1 MSPQYT
7 ELWKLYS
14 RHLHTRSVSYI
25 LTVQGKKV
33 LEHFYSH
40 QRQRLPQHTQPW
52 SNLQNGCTS
61 TKLPGGERG
70 ETRRPGDRYI
80 ECISDLTGITDQAV
94 PRKV

>member
-7 ELWKLYS
+7 ELWKLNS
-14 RHLHTRSVSYI
+14 RNLHIRSVLHI
-25 LTVQGKKV
+25 LAVQGEKV
-33 LEHFYSH
+33 LEHFCSH

-61 TKLPGGERG
+61 TKLPRGERG

-80 ECISDLTGITDQAV
+80 ECISDLTRPTDQAV
-94 PRKV
+94 PRKI

>member
-7 ELWKLYS
+7 ELWKLNS

-25 LTVQGKKV
+25 LAVQGKKV

-40 QRQRLPQHTQPW
+40 QCQRLTQHTQPW

-61 TKLPGGERG
+61 TKLPGGECG
-70 ETRRPGDRYI
+70 ETRRQGDRYI
-80 ECISDLTGITDQAV
+80 ECISDLTGSMD
-94 PRKV
+94 

>member
-7 ELWKLYS
+7 ELWKLNS

-40 QRQRLPQHTQPW
+40 QCQRLPQHTQPW

-61 TKLPGGERG
+61 TKLPRGECG
-70 ETRRPGDRYI
+70 ETRRQGDRYI
-80 ECISDLTGITDQAV
+80 ECISDLTGSTD
-94 PRKV
+94 